1 MIAASLLVLS
11 LLPLSFGRPA
21 PAREQFSSSS
31 RRDIVSDLLEQA
43 IQLPITIAMNPS
55 NQTGL
60 IDTLL
65 DISNPSS
72 PNYRKWLTKD
82 EACITFLNHEPSQRT
97 NALE

>member
-1 MIAASLLVLS
+1 MIAASLLILS
-11 LLPLSFGRPA
+11 LLPFSFGRPA

-31 RRDIVSDLLEQA
+31 RRDIAGDLLGQA

-65 DISNPSS
+65 DISNPAS

-82 EACITFLNHEPSQRT
+82 EAR
-97 NALE
+97 NASHPRDMAAY